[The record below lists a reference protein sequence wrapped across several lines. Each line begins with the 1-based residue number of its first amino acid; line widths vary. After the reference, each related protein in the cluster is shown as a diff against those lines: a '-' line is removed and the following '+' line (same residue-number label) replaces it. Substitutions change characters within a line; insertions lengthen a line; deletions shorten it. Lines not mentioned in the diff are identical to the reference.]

1 MSKFLLNLLVQ
12 ISKALIYSKIQ
23 FLFEKKFSSDFSP
36 SGLAPPALA
45 RYAPPATGSPLGPLG
60 PSRIGIFAERRIP
73 FDFAYSDRDT
83 FSLSRHCHVVPACQL
98 HPLPHTGRP
107 LPLLLVASSH
117 PTPPGL
123 QPRDAKRGLHSL
135 P

>member
-12 ISKALIYSKIQ
+12 ISKALVYSKIQ
-23 FLFEKKFSSDFSP
+23 FLFEKESSSDFSP
-36 SGLAPPALA
+36 SDPAPPALA
-45 RYAPPATGSPLGPLG
+45 RYAPQAGGSPLGPLG
-60 PSRIGIFAERRIP
+60 PNRVGVFAERSIP
-73 FDFAYSDRDT
+73 FDFAHSSRDA
-83 FSLSRHCHVVPACQL
+83 FSLSRHCQVGPACQL
-98 HPLPHTGRP
+98 HPLPHADRM

-123 QPRDAKRGLHSL
+123 QPRGAKRGLHSL